1 MFSSARNCRTVTD
14 YGASPWTSTFLWITS
29 TLFCLYC
36 LKRLTHFHKNTSY
49 VYVSF
54 SLFLRAFSLW
64 CCFLQLFRY
73 FVFMLS
79 QFYCDFLN
87 WKYVIYLSK
96 CIKWI
101 ISHVLCNRN
110 GYIGPT
116 VIVFF
121 KNGTLLYVKSEMET
135 RDCNFLSLFSH
146 LMDGFSPLFSHDWL
160 SEWIKVNDFSLVSF
174 ATDRHWQ
181 LQTGFFLF
189 H

>member
-1 MFSSARNCRTVTD
+1 MAPLHEHQLFYESRPHYFAYIALSALPIFIKIPRMC
-14 YGASPWTSTFLWITS
+14 
-29 TLFCLYC
+29 TL
-36 LKRLTHFHKNTSY
+36 
-49 VYVSF
+49 VSLF
-54 SLFLRAFSLW
+54 FLRAFSLW

-174 ATDRHWQ
+174 ATIDIDNYKRV
-181 LQTGFFLF
+181 FFLF